1 MDTSQQQEPSGAED
15 ANGSDDEKDLSP
27 EEKRVLERKMKK
39 ILKKEEKKRLK
50 EEGKSIKKVKVQS
63 NLAEKKALEYL
74 AWWDKHSYFYA
85 YICFPGLPEIVKQC
99 FNGFTSC
106 LCACLAGLRDGRS
119 GSFTKAGKYGYCST
133 CMTPQRYKKL
143 PDHHWSLQ
151 LYTLI
156 TVIKLGLFYWFW
168 VLNHA
173 YGFFFVPKKVL
184 FFIISFNCFHCM
196 CMHFSLYF
204 RWLTII
210 SKCC

>member
-1 MDTSQQQEPSGAED
+1 MNTSQQQEPSGAED

-74 AWWDKHSYFYA
+74 AWWDKHSYVSQVYQRLSNSVLMDLLHVCVLVQLVWETGGVEVLQKQANMVTAAHVWHHKGTRNFLIIVDLYSLHT
-85 YICFPGLPEIVKQC
+85 YYSNKTWTFVLILCFKSCIWFLFLYQKITFIV
-99 FNGFTSC
+99 
-106 LCACLAGLRDGRS
+106 
-119 GSFTKAGKYGYCST
+119 
-133 CMTPQRYKKL
+133 
-143 PDHHWSLQ
+143 
-151 LYTLI
+151 
-156 TVIKLGLFYWFW
+156 
-168 VLNHA
+168 
-173 YGFFFVPKKVL
+173 
-184 FFIISFNCFHCM
+184 SFNCFHCI